1 MTVSY
6 FALYQTPDDPAAFE
20 ERYAAVHAGLVEH
33 TAGLVENRVHAVTR
47 QVVGKPAYHLVAEFV
62 FDSQE
67 ALDAALDSAAWSSA
81 WDDVPG
87 GADSVAMFAAH
98 PHGAGATDPR

>member
-20 ERYAAVHAGLVEH
+20 ERYATLHAGLVEQ
-33 TAGLVENRVHAVTR
+33 TAGLVENRVHSVTR
-47 QVVGKPAYHLVAEFV
+47 QVVGKPAWHLVAEFV

-67 ALDAALDSAAWSSA
+67 ALDAALASPQWASA
-81 WDDVPG
+81 WDDLPE
-87 GADSVAMFAAH
+87 GADSVTMFAAR
-98 PHGAGATDPR
+98 PHGAGATTPS